1 MEFPR
6 SGPWRFLSTPR
17 LRNRHRR
24 LKQLDY
30 TRLLR
35 VTRSSRSRGPEP
47 SNSTASGTD
56 RCKSPVTRI
65 APKGY
70 IFNGFE
76 GKSTDTTLALISI
89 RRNGV
94 VNKLTHRRRSYSE
107 GCRRR
112 LGLTE
117 HTSLSSR
124 HSPYGSWPSTT
135 PRCVSGC
142 ARPAATSIARW
153 QCLTNEYMVHPR
165 GCQPL
170 RFSGRRSAR
179 IYTTSLW
186 NRAGSGPRWVS
197 RAVVLII
204 AATSKGHSQW
214 QASTTRA

>member
-1 MEFPR
+1 MDLNRATARRPVLI
-6 SGPWRFLSTPR
+6 GAKVLSHES
-17 LRNRHRR
+17 LRKVR
-24 LKQLDY
+24 
-30 TRLLR
+30 
-35 VTRSSRSRGPEP
+35 
-47 SNSTASGTD
+47 
-56 RCKSPVTRI
+56 
-65 APKGY
+65 

-117 HTSLSSR
+117 RTSLSSR

-153 QCLTNEYMVHPR
+153 QCLTNEAMVHPR
-165 GCQPL
+165 GCQTL
-170 RFSGRRSAR
+170 RFSGRRCTNIYDLSMEPSRFRSTMGFAR
-179 IYTTSLW
+179 
-186 NRAGSGPRWVS
+186 RGPHNCCD
-197 RAVVLII
+197 L
-204 AATSKGHSQW
+204 
-214 QASTTRA
+214 